1 MKPLRI
7 GSRGSILARWQ
18 AEFVRKQLFQITGA
32 EAEVVIIKT
41 SGDKMQ
47 QSPLAQIGGK
57 GIFIKELE
65 EALLDESVDLA
76 VHSVKDIPTDTPSRL
91 HFPAVCRRD
100 DVRDCVVSYRG
111 TPLANLRHYRPDL
124 DLRDL
129 RGNVDTRL
137 RKVESGEYDAIVLS
151 KAGLDRLGWAQKITE
166 ALSTDISLPAVG
178 QGAIAIESRLRDQ
191 ETTDILGK
199 LDDPETRT
207 AIIAE
212 RALLSAL
219 QGGCQVPLGAW
230 ARIERGEL
238 VMEAVVCSVDGA
250 QYVREKASAPPE
262 KPAELGQQLARV
274 LAAGGE
280 TRGRDARGRAEPV
293 ACGCVA
299 RSRSASVGAA
309 GAGIRGAGRCG
320 GAG

>member
-1 MKPLRI
+1 
-7 GSRGSILARWQ
+7 
-18 AEFVRKQLFQITGA
+18 LFQITGA
-32 EAEVVIIKT
+32 EAEIVIIKT

-47 QSPLAQIGGK
+47 QSPLTQIGGK

-65 EALLDESVDLA
+65 EALIDETVDLA

-100 DVRDCVVSYRG
+100 DVRDCVVSHRG
-111 TPLANLRHYRPDL
+111 NPLANLRQGARVGTSSLRRQAQLRHYRPDL

-137 RKVESGEYDAIVLS
+137 RKVESGEYDAVVLS

-191 ETTDILGK
+191 ETSDILGK

-230 ARIERGEL
+230 ARMERGEL

-262 KPAELGQQLARV
+262 QPAELGQQLARM
-274 LAAGGE
+274 LAEGGARTILE
-280 TRGRDARGRAEPV
+280 EVQRARG
-293 ACGCVA
+293 
-299 RSRSASVGAA
+299 
-309 GAGIRGAGRCG
+309 
-320 GAG
+320 